1 MEGYL
6 EQQTELEGHFEYQA
20 ELERYF
26 KLQEEWLFPRQ
37 EQDAEAA

>member
-1 MEGYL
+1 MEGYF
-6 EQQTELEGHFEYQA
+6 EQQEELEGYFEYQA

>member
-1 MEGYL
+1 MEGYF
-6 EQQTELEGHFEYQA
+6 EQQEELEGYFEYHA